1 MIAASPRGTFYP
13 WNRRLPTRYKWT
25 GIRPSPRPF
34 HTEDNSRQCVN
45 VDEKYQSRYIRQKE
59 VGTFRFVRTADP
71 EREGKVILE
80 FNDCLNRYII
90 FREDR
95 FRELSSRVN
104 IYAPSIFKKKKTI
117 FKLIS
122 KFLIRIAIRP
132 SISFPSQRRRRK
144 KERNKQKYVIGR
156 FFRSDSTNEREYSQ
170 KLVITSRCMM
180 THRYPKR

>member
-1 MIAASPRGTFYP
+1 MLPLHGVPFIPGIVDYQRDTSGRGSGLLLDPSTPRI
-13 WNRRLPTRYKWT
+13 TR
-25 GIRPSPRPF
+25 
-34 HTEDNSRQCVN
+34 RQCVN
-45 VDEKYQSRYIRQKE
+45 VDEKYQSRYIREKE